1 MRFGALCKDSGYTH
15 SCARCIVTKTGGD
28 DLVPSRT
35 SIPIYTPPVRGPRRR
50 EMSPEERQTMN
61 RLCQRIQEEKD
72 SQTFDKLVKELN
84 DLLELTRDHAP
95 GSQSEPE
102 RR

>member
-15 SCARCIVTKTGGD
+15 CCARCIVTKTGGD
-28 DLVPSRT
+28 DVLPSRT

-61 RLCQRIQEEKD
+61 RICQRIQEEKD
-72 SQTFDKLVKELN
+72 SKTFDKLEKELK
-84 DLLELTRDHAP
+84 DLMELIRDSAKRTE
-95 GSQSEPE
+95 GDTEEP
-102 RR
+102 

>member
-1 MRFGALCKDSGYTH
+1 M
-15 SCARCIVTKTGGD
+15 
-28 DLVPSRT
+28 PSRT

>member
-1 MRFGALCKDSGYTH
+1 
-15 SCARCIVTKTGGD
+15 
-28 DLVPSRT
+28 
-35 SIPIYTPPVRGPRRR
+35 
-50 EMSPEERQTMN
+50 MSPEERQTMN

-84 DLLELTRDHAP
+84 NLLELTRDHAP

>member
-1 MRFGALCKDSGYTH
+1 M
-15 SCARCIVTKTGGD
+15 
-28 DLVPSRT
+28 PSRT
-35 SIPIYTPPVRGPRRR
+35 SIPIYTPRVRGPRRR

>member
-15 SCARCIVTKTGGD
+15 CCVRCIVTKAGGD
-28 DLVPSRT
+28 APLPSRT

-50 EMSPEERQTMN
+50 EMSHEERQTMN
-61 RLCQRIQEEKD
+61 RICQRIQEEKD

-84 DLLELTRDHAP
+84 GLLELTRDHAP

>member
-15 SCARCIVTKTGGD
+15 SCARCIVTKTVGD
-28 DLVPSRT
+28 DLLPSRT

-102 RR
+102 RH